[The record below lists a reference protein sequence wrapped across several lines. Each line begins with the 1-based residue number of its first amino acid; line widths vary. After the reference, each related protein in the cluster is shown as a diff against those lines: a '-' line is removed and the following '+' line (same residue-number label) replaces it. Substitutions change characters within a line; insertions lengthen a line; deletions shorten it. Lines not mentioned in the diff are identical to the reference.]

1 MYGMG
6 RRRRRSQGKLSP
18 SGRGKI
24 EILNFQTVPTR
35 HIPTVMAD
43 LSPTQRFSDRVENYV
58 RYRPSYPHEIVTLL
72 QSQHDLTADSV
83 VADLGSGTGISA
95 ALFLQAGCT
104 VHAVEPNREMREAAE
119 RLLGHH
125 AHFHSVAGSAEIT
138 TLADHSMDFVVAAQA
153 FHWFDAGAVR
163 QECDRI
169 LKPGGWVVLI
179 WNERQLD
186 ASPFLRSYENLLL
199 EFSTDYATV
208 RHENIDTGKLSQFFI
223 GPYETHVFANA
234 QHFDFEGLK
243 GRLLSSSYA
252 PAAGHPRHEPM
263 IQELRRLFDEHQQG
277 GSVTFSYDTKVHVGH

>member
-58 RYRPSYPHEIVTLL
+58 RYRPSYPREIVTLL
-72 QSQHDLTADSV
+72 QSDHGLSAKSA

-119 RLLGHH
+119 KLLGHH
-125 AHFHSVAGSAEIT
+125 AHFHSVAGSAEAT
-138 TLADHSMDFVVAAQA
+138 TLQDHSMDFVAAAQA
-153 FHWFDAGAVR
+153 FHWFDASAVR
-163 QECDRI
+163 KECARI
-169 LKPGGWVVLI
+169 LKPGGWFSVSDIFAFEAIAPEYSSQPDLVAECWAGAVTKDIYLDMLQSAGFVSI
-179 WNERQLD
+179 RIAEESAQGRQAVHCAARL
-186 ASPFLRSYENLLL
+186 A
-199 EFSTDYATV
+199 
-208 RHENIDTGKLSQFFI
+208 
-223 GPYETHVFANA
+223 A
-234 QHFDFEGLK
+234 Q
-243 GRLLSSSYA
+243 
-252 PAAGHPRHEPM
+252 AG
-263 IQELRRLFDEHQQG
+263 
-277 GSVTFSYDTKVHVGH
+277 